1 MIGEGGAG
9 AAERVSVGYR
19 LCTARRPGPSEMAPL
34 VAFYEREAARFSR
47 DPEAAKALLAEDA
60 AAAEAPARAALTMVA
75 NVLLSLDATLTK
87 E

>member
-1 MIGEGGAG
+1 VA
-9 AAERVSVGYR
+9 VGYR
-19 LCTARRPGPSEMAPL
+19 LCTARRPGSAETKPL
-34 VAFYEREAARFSR
+34 LEFYEREAARFAR

-60 AAAEAPARAALTMVA
+60 AAPEAPARAALTMVA